1 MGYGKNPDI
10 WTDTVP
16 EFLGGFINNEPKVIP
31 EDHPETDIEFDFVS
45 EEDKPAVDEM
55 EATLDTDEP
64 IYAPQIEEGT
74 YMSDYVGTY
83 ELSGEG
89 GEHVL
94 LSPQRVDSEN
104 AIALHY
110 ANDEWTAVEN
120 VVVEDGYV
128 YGDIESFSPV
138 AVFAVKRDI
147 VLGKAPYGS
156 GKGLVCNGNRT
167 VIFKDDEDNKVYA
180 LNEVSGTKV
189 ELPSA
194 VMIVGGTIDG
204 TPLEKTD
211 LVFKNVELPGAA
223 IIAGSFSLDERTTL
237 ESGNITLFNSK
248 VRSITGS
255 TLKVRTEVMNITL
268 NDSTVTSFIGSGES
282 QNAAVKQCV
291 NAEVHEHLD
300 MTAPYATKTAN
311 LTINNSTCPFFYVGG
326 NCGYTYTENANLVV
340 NGLKGTTNWMLACS
354 SNGSCKNVTAKID
367 GAENVDVFGCTN
379 RGYIGTVKS
388 SIKNSKIKSLCV
400 TGEMADDVNGTV
412 DSVSLDID
420 STVEGKLDVGRNGG
434 HTLTKDEAAKIV
446 NYVKYSRASKIEISD
461 EVKAILGNKLIVK

>member
-64 IYAPQIEEGT
+64 IYAPQLDDGM
-74 YMSDYVGTY
+74 YMSNYAGTY

-89 GEHVL
+89 GEKVL
-94 LSPQRVDSEN
+94 LSPQKIDTDS

-110 ANDEWTAVEN
+110 TNNEWVPVEN

-128 YGDIESFSPV
+128 YGDIETFSPV
-138 AVFAVKRDI
+138 AVFAVKKDI
-147 VLGKAPYGS
+147 VLGDAPYGT
-156 GKGLVCNGNRT
+156 GAGLICNGNRT
-167 VIFKDDEDNKVYA
+167 IIFKDSDDKYYA
-180 LNEVSGTKV
+180 INEASGTKV
-189 ELPSA
+189 EVPSS
-194 VMIVGGTIDG
+194 VMVVGGTIDG
-204 TPLEKTD
+204 TPLERTD
-211 LVFKNVELPGAA
+211 IILKDVVRVGMA
-223 IIAGSFSLDERTTL
+223 IIAGSFSKDKRTTL
-237 ESGNITLFNSK
+237 GSGNVTLYNSK
-248 VRSITGS
+248 IRSITGS
-255 TLKVRTEVMNITL
+255 TLRVRTEEMNITL

-282 QNAAVKQCV
+282 QNAAVTQCV
-291 NAEVHEHLD
+291 NAEVHDHLD

-388 SIKNSKIKSLCV
+388 SIKNSKIASLCV